1 MRCTGCGREVEDERA
16 PLPELPPRCGECGAL
31 LRPGVVW
38 FGEMLPEAAL
48 ESAVAAASSCEVM
61 LVVGTSAVVYPAAS
75 LTPLARRAGARVI
88 EVNLEETPASGL
100 ADAHLRGAA
109 GEVLPRILL

>member
-1 MRCTGCGREVEDERA
+1 M
-16 PLPELPPRCGECGAL
+16 

-48 ESAVAAASSCEVM
+48 EAAVAAASSCEVM

-75 LTPLARRAGARVI
+75 LAPLARRAGARLI
-88 EVNLEETPASGL
+88 EVNVEETPASGL
-100 ADAHLRGAA
+100 ADVHLRGSA
-109 GEVLPRILL
+109 GVALPRILL

>member
-1 MRCTGCGREVEDERA
+1 
-16 PLPELPPRCGECGAL
+16 L

-48 ESAVAAASSCEVM
+48 EAAVAAASSCEVM

-75 LTPLARRAGARVI
+75 LAPLARRAGARLI
-88 EVNLEETPASGL
+88 EVNVEETPASGL
-100 ADAHLRGAA
+100 AEVHLRGSA
-109 GEVLPRILL
+109 GAILPEILS